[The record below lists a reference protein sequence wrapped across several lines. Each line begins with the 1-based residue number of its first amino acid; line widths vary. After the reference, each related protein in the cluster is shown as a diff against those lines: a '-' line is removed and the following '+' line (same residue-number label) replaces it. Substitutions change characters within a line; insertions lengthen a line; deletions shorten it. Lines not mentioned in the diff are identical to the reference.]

1 MNMSINISMNSTAR
15 ECMDSNW
22 FNRLSLR
29 VSMNW
34 KEESEE
40 DGWSRKGE
48 MKFNNLYISVRVV
61 RVCVFFISPVVF
73 FFSLFFFGLLLVPSF
88 SSRACCWCGGERQQE
103 MVDDRTTTHKKIT
116 GELLLDN

>member
-73 FFSLFFFGLLLVPSF
+73 SSLSSSSAF
-88 SSRACCWCGGERQQE
+88 SSFLPSLLARVFGAEGSVNRKWWTIEQQH
-103 MVDDRTTTHKKIT
+103 TKKS
-116 GELLLDN
+116 LVNCF